1 MWLCLLQALGKRVIY
16 QGGSYIILLVNA
28 LHMHF
33 YSSARQYPLYFMADS
48 NGNRLCAVGFGLED
62 SKPLALV
69 PLQLPRHRCFVFR
82 GM

>member
-48 NGNRLCAVGFGLED
+48 SGNRLCAVGFGLED